1 MKAAEKETLTFS
13 EEKCV
18 FPVNTIDLLGYRI
31 SHNFI
36 KSDPDCLAPL
46 LNLPVLE
53 ESKSL

>member
-53 ESKSL
+53 EPKSL